1 MSLVRKKERGG
12 GSGKTIADRPAPS
25 SPPTA
30 TAPRQV
36 KPVANH
42 RKSVEFSAGT
52 TQQKENPSNTRKGA
66 LKEPSSLTSR
76 STSRGRGL
84 SARSNAQEESSNKP
98 TREKSRQPI
107 RERPTILK
115 SGRAPEETAKKSA
128 KEEEDATSA
137 LRWST
142 SSLPS
147 NGEKGKKSSE
157 HSIKRIISD
166 MQRERRSRLSQQE
179 SSGVSASHDSI
190 ECFGDRFPPKRS
202 TVNEPRKAPIA
213 KEGPKPSVSDD
224 TQNMVEDNRQ
234 LLDTVKGSIPE
245 KVGNSS
251 GKDDRVGFGEVE
263 GLSNK
268 AVNNFPSMLRERLAF
283 LEGRVNQI
291 ASELKQAKE
300 MLDIDNTETSKT
312 MLSDIQLRISGIE
325 KSMTYPALDDKTHL
339 ASLGDEAE
347 CVQSKFQQE
356 DKFVL
361 QHGSV
366 VQKSS
371 KSDDADYEGSDDPPK
386 SDGIDTRSDF
396 AQNQWKRDSH
406 DSSDSMVG
414 SLKKPVK
421 RLNHQDLEDRLY
433 PHQKLLKNR
442 PSVQLS
448 VLKTRVYLHD
458 QLNENEYVQD
468 VFDDRPTSPID
479 EDPIAA
485 EFLTALKHKYSV
497 VSEFESENNNTK
509 SKSNESGYNVL
520 EDAEIKPDAGFS
532 ISNGSGNA
540 SSHIALDVRTSAIG
554 IGPDGNEPQLQ
565 CDENMDFD
573 DQENKLEVVG
583 NIEETEEITFD
594 QLNQVSHKTSTAGW
608 FVSEGESILLAH
620 DDGCCSFHDIANSEE
635 KAEYKAPYGLTPN
648 IWGDCWL
655 IRAAGSDG
663 RSGKYVVAAS
673 AGCTLDSGFC
683 SWDFYNKEIMAFH
696 TESETFTS
704 TSSTITPVLTGRNVL
719 GRNFGFANVV
729 PENQHWWYRPC
740 GPLLVSTASAQ
751 KTVSIYD
758 IRDGDPVMNW
768 ETQRDVTN
776 MNYSSPLQ
784 WRNKGKVVVAET
796 EAISLW
802 DVNSL
807 DPRPLLCVAFPG
819 RKVSALH
826 VHNTDAECSGGVRQR
841 ASSSEV
847 EGNDGVFCT
856 QDAINVLD
864 FRLPSGVGLKI
875 PTFGETGQSI
885 FARGDSIFGG
895 VVNTRFSSKAPVRC
909 RVHQWSI
916 RKGKPVCS
924 YVFPESNAHS
934 EQLSIAQVWG
944 SFNLVMAINGNGL
957 FIFDAYQEDCTQ
969 SGAHDHLRTKGMREV
984 IGSDDLY
991 CPSFDYSGSRILLVS
1006 KDRPACWRYWS

>member
-1 MSLVRKKERGG
+1 MSLVRKKKERGG
-12 GSGKTIADRPAPS
+12 GSGKTMADRLAPS

-30 TAPRQV
+30 LPLRHA
-36 KPVANH
+36 KPIGNQ

-52 TQQKENPSNTRKGA
+52 TQQKENPPNARKGV

-76 STSRGRGL
+76 SASRGRGI
-84 SARSNAQEESSNKP
+84 SGRSNAQEDSSNKP
-98 TREKSRQPI
+98 TREKPRQVI
-107 RERPTILK
+107 RERPSILK
-115 SGRAPEETAKKSA
+115 SGRAAEETAKKSG
-128 KEEEDATSA
+128 KEEEDATSS

-157 HSIKRIISD
+157 LSITRIISD

-179 SSGVSASHDSI
+179 SSGVSASHEGI
-190 ECFGDRFPPKRS
+190 EWSGDRFPPQRS
-202 TVNEPRKAPIA
+202 TVNEPPKAPIA
-213 KEGPKPSVSDD
+213 KDAPKPSVPDN
-224 TQNMVEDNRQ
+224 TQNTVEDNRQ
-234 LLDTVKGSIPE
+234 LLDTVEGSIPE
-245 KVGNSS
+245 EVGNSS
-251 GKDDRVGFGEVE
+251 GFGEVE

-268 AVNNFPSMLRERLAF
+268 AVNNFPSTLRERLAF

-291 ASELKQAKE
+291 ASELKKTKE
-300 MLDIDNTETSKT
+300 MLDIDNPETSKT

-325 KSMTYPALDDKTHL
+325 KSMTFSALDDKTCL
-339 ASLGDEAE
+339 SSLGDEAK
-347 CVQSKFQQE
+347 CAQSKFQQE

-371 KSDDADYEGSDDPPK
+371 KSDDADYEGSDDPQK
-386 SDGIDTRSDF
+386 SDDTDKRSDF
-396 AQNQWKRDSH
+396 GQNPCKRDSD
-406 DSSDSMVG
+406 DSFDSMVR
-414 SLKKPVK
+414 SLKKPIK

-442 PSVQLS
+442 PSVHLA
-448 VLKTRVYLHD
+448 VLKTRVDLHD
-458 QLNENEYVQD
+458 QLNENESDIRD
-468 VFDDRPTSPID
+468 VFDGRPISPID

-485 EFLTALKHKYSV
+485 EFLTSLKHKYSV
-497 VSEFESENNNTK
+497 VSEYRSEDNYTK
-509 SKSNESGYNVL
+509 SKSTESSYNDH
-520 EDAEIKPDAGFS
+520 EGAELKPDAGFP
-532 ISNGSGNA
+532 ISNMIGNG
-540 SSHIALDVRTSAIG
+540 SSHTASDVRSSAIG
-554 IGPDGNEPQLQ
+554 TGPDGNEPQLQ

-573 DQENKLEVVG
+573 DQENKLEHVG
-583 NIEETEEITFD
+583 NIEETEEVSFD
-594 QLNQVSHKTSTAGW
+594 RLNQLSHKTSTAGW

-635 KAEYKAPYGLTPN
+635 KAEYKSPYGLTPN
-648 IWGDCWL
+648 MWGDCWL

-696 TESETFTS
+696 TESEAFNS
-704 TSSTITPVLTGRNVL
+704 TSSTISPVLTGRNVL
-719 GRNFGFANVV
+719 GRSFGFANVV

-751 KTVSIYD
+751 KTVNIYD

-768 ETQRDVTN
+768 KTERHVTN

-807 DPRPLLCVAFPG
+807 DPRPIQSVVFPG

-826 VHNTDAECSGGVRQR
+826 VNNTDAECSGGVRQR

-864 FRLPSGVGLKI
+864 FRLPSGIGLKI
-875 PTFGETGQSI
+875 PSFGETGQSI
-885 FARGDSIFGG
+885 FSRGDSIFGG
-895 VVNTRFSSKAPVRC
+895 VVNTRFSSKVPVRC
-909 RVHQWSI
+909 KVHQWSI
-916 RKGKPVCS
+916 RKGKPVCM
-924 YVFPESNAHS
+924 YMFPESNAHS

-944 SFNLVMAINGNGL
+944 SFNLVMAVNGNGL
-957 FIFDAYQEDCTQ
+957 FIFDAYQEGIQ
-969 SGAHDHLRTKGMREV
+969 SGAHDYLKTKGMREV
-984 IGSDDLY
+984 IGPDDLY

-1006 KDRPACWRYWS
+1006 KDRPACWRYSS

>member
-12 GSGKTIADRPAPS
+12 GSGKTMADRLAPS

-30 TAPRQV
+30 TVPRHA
-36 KPVANH
+36 KPIANH

-76 STSRGRGL
+76 SISRGRGL
-84 SARSNAQEESSNKP
+84 SARSNPHEESSNKP
-98 TREKSRQPI
+98 TREKPRQPI

-115 SGRAPEETAKKSA
+115 SGRAPEETAKKPA

-142 SSLPS
+142 SSLPP
-147 NGEKGKKSSE
+147 NVEKGKKPSE
-157 HSIKRIISD
+157 HSITRIISD

-179 SSGVSASHDSI
+179 TSGVSASHDGI
-190 ECFGDRFPPKRS
+190 ECFGDRFPLKRS
-202 TVNEPRKAPIA
+202 TINDPRKAPID
-213 KEGPKPSVSDD
+213 KEAPKPSVSID

-234 LLDTVKGSIPE
+234 LLGTVKGSIPE

-251 GKDDRVGFGEVE
+251 GKDDRMGSGEVE

-268 AVNNFPSMLRERLAF
+268 AVNFPSMLRERLAF

-325 KSMTYPALDDKTHL
+325 KSMTCPALDDKTHL
-339 ASLGDEAE
+339 ASLGDEAKG
-347 CVQSKFQQE
+347 VQSEIEEE
-356 DKFVL
+356 DKLVL
-361 QHGSV
+361 QQGSV
-366 VQKSS
+366 VQKFS
-371 KSDDADYEGSDDPPK
+371 KFDDADYEGSDDPPK
-386 SDGIDTRSDF
+386 SDGIDKRSDF
-396 AQNQWKRDSH
+396 TQNHCKRDSH
-406 DSSDSMVG
+406 DSSDSMAG
-414 SLKKPVK
+414 PLKKPIK
-421 RLNHQDLEDRLY
+421 RLTHQDLEDRLY

-442 PSVQLS
+442 SSVQLA
-448 VLKTRVYLHD
+448 VLKTRVDLHE
-458 QLNENEYVQD
+458 QLNENEYGQEI
-468 VFDDRPTSPID
+468 FDDRPISPID

-497 VSEFESENNNTK
+497 VSEYISENNNTK
-509 SKSNESGYNVL
+509 SKSNESGYNAL
-520 EDAEIKPDAGFS
+520 EDAELKPDAGFS
-532 ISNGSGNA
+532 ISNGNGNGT
-540 SSHIALDVRTSAIG
+540 SHITLDVRASAIG

-573 DQENKLEVVG
+573 DQENKLEHVG
-583 NIEETEEITFD
+583 NIEETEEISFD

-620 DDGCCSFHDIANSEE
+620 DDGCCSFHDVANSEE

-683 SWDFYNKEIMAFH
+683 SWDFYNKEITAFH

-704 TSSTITPVLTGRNVL
+704 SSSTITPVLTGRNVL

-807 DPRPLLCVAFPG
+807 DPRPLLCVSFPG

-895 VVNTRFSSKAPVRC
+895 VVNTRLSSKAPVRC

-916 RKGKPVCS
+916 RKGKPVCL
-924 YVFPESNAHS
+924 YAFPESNAHS

-944 SFNLVMAINGNGL
+944 SFNLMMAINGNGL
-957 FIFDAYQEDCTQ
+957 FIFDAHQEDGTQ
-969 SGAHDHLRTKGMREV
+969 SVAHDNLRTKGMREV
-984 IGSDDLY
+984 IGPDDLY